1 MKFKDFKIVC
11 VDLEYLKALHEVDSE
26 VMYRKSAEYA
36 KKPFLGILVT
46 NANKKVCYSVHIS
59 ERKAQD
65 MGRCESVILQNV

>member
-36 KKPFLGILVT
+36 KKRQLLKLVVRIL
-46 NANKKVCYSVHIS
+46 
-59 ERKAQD
+59 
-65 MGRCESVILQNV
+65 